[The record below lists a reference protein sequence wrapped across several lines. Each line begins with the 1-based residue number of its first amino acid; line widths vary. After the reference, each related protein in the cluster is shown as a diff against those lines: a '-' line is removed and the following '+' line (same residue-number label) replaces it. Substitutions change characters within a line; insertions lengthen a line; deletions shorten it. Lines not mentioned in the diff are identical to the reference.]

1 MDYVLTLVHGTWAD
15 TKGWVAPGSFL
26 RRELERRLATD
37 GTPKGAPYV
46 QSPNVREG
54 VNVVFREFAWAGTN
68 THAARTEAGARL
80 ADFILAGYAQ
90 HPAARHII
98 IAHSHG
104 GNVALYAMRDPAA
117 REAVD
122 GIVTLATPFIHVKP
136 RDPHRYAGVVAWLML
151 GAAALASFVLLD
163 ALKLAWAPLAWLAAS
178 VVLLMTMKPRLTRW
192 VNEAATREQTAI
204 VAALQPGSIDC
215 SKLMVL
221 CARGDEVRTW
231 LRTWEVAAHGTF
243 ATGCALLWLV
253 AASARS
259 NLPAAAD
266 GAARSAL
273 HAGLDQVRL
282 FGFDALTL
290 IVGLLV
296 LCGLGALVLMCST
309 IFRWPGFGREPLL
322 ANALVD
328 VGTSPIPDAGDGCSH
343 RAHMWDVPSRTPWS
357 RITRGG
363 LRHTAICDDAAVVAA
378 IGDRIACKLRPS
390 NPSSSQVDVNRGVRH
405 QVE

>member
-243 ATGCALLWLV
+243 AAGSALLWFA

-273 HAGLDQVRL
+273 HAGLDQIRL
-282 FGFDALTL
+282 FGFDGLTL

-296 LCGLGALVLMCST
+296 LCGLGALVLMSST
-309 IFRWPGFGREPLL
+309 IIRWPGCGREPLL

-328 VGTSPIPDAGDGCSH
+328 VGTDSVPRIGHSHTACAFDIPFATM
-343 RAHMWDVPSRTPWS
+343 RS
-357 RITRGG
+357 RIANGN
-363 LRHTAICDDAAVVAA
+363 LRHKAICDDDAVVSAIA
-378 IGDRIACKLRPS
+378 NWIGDVTVRLD
-390 NPSSSQVDVNRGVRH
+390 SSPLI
-405 QVE
+405 